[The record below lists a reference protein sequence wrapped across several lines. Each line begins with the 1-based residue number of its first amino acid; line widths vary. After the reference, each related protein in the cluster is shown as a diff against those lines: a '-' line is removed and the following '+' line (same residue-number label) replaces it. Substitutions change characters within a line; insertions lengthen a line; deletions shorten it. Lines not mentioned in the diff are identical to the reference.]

1 MNTTTRTKTQ
11 IACDGVRTVWVA
23 EQQITPIMGAAKP
36 GLLSIDGVVIRSTME
51 DVAAHVHQRDIVRV
65 FERPDFK
72 AEARSIARFIGVSM
86 DGVRPPL
93 KPAVVQ

>member
-23 EQQITPIMGAAKP
+23 EQQITPVVGAVKS
-36 GLLSIDGVVIRSTME
+36 GLLSIDGVVIRGTVE
-51 DVAAHVHQRDIVRV
+51 GVAAHVHKRDIVRV

-72 AEARSIARFIGVSM
+72 AEAKSIARFIGVSM

-93 KPAVVQ
+93 KPAIAQ